1 MRVQKHI
8 GLNIDERLT
17 WTDHVST
24 IVNKTSSRLGL
35 LRRLQPR
42 VPPLVIQTL
51 FRTCVLPVLE
61 YASLAWS
68 GLGTI
73 NAERLERLQ
82 RTAARLITGTRL
94 VENVPREILLA
105 RAGLDKL
112 ADCRK
117 IKCGI
122 FAFKLAFRKNSNC
135 LSRHVLEAAET
146 WLSLAPDRIFDMN
159 SRSQSRT
166 AATGIRQPRPRT
178 NTMKSSPFYFCFSVL
193 NSVPLDNLKS
203 EASVPPILPVIQLA
217 CT

>member
-1 MRVQKHI
+1 MRVQKHL

-35 LRRLQPR
+35 LRRYILRPR

-51 FRTCVLPVLE
+51 FRTSVLPVLE

-73 NAERLERLQ
+73 NGERLERLQ
-82 RTAARLITGTRL
+82 RITARLIIGTRL

-117 IKCGI
+117 TKCGI
-122 FAFKLAFRKNSNC
+122 FALKLAFRKRSNC
-135 LSRHVLEAAET
+135 LPRHVLEVAET
-146 WLSLAPDRIFDMN
+146 WLSLAPDRISAMN
-159 SRSQSRT
+159 SRPQSR
-166 AATGIRQPRPRT
+166 AAAIRLPRPRT
-178 NTMKSSPFYFCFSVL
+178 NIMKSSPFYFCFSVL
-193 NSVPLDNLKS
+193 NSVPLDNRKS
-203 EASVPPILPVIQLA
+203 EASVKEYLLS
-217 CT
+217 CL